1 MRHSIEHPL
10 LPYIC
15 LGMLGVVALVSLVW
29 LWFILARPSRWS
41 ELVDK
46 ENDFWV
52 GKGVL
57 PSAMA
62 DWIRRF
68 EKGPAQKF
76 FVGLVGLISAVGF
89 IGVAVLLMHHP
100 HR

>member
-1 MRHSIEHPL
+1 
-10 LPYIC
+10 
-15 LGMLGVVALVSLVW
+15 MLGVVALVSLVW
-29 LWFILARPSRWS
+29 LWFILARPGQWS

-57 PSAMA
+57 PSTLA
-62 DWIRRF
+62 DRIRRF

-76 FVGLVGLISAVGF
+76 LVGLVGLISAVGF
-89 IGVAVLLMHHP
+89 IGVAALLMHHS